1 MEKLISQILE
11 LKQNNTGQLVEQRM
25 QEFEKVFEDHGKV
38 FSELCFC
45 ITTANS
51 SAQMGIKIQNA
62 LNGKLEGYDEKSLA
76 KKLRSLG
83 YRFYNKRAEY
93 LIESHKKWKNIKQII
108 ENFDKE
114 HSEYETREWLAEN
127 VLGIGYKE
135 ASHFLR
141 NIGYKN
147 LAILDRHV
155 LSIMYENRIIRKIP
169 ENLSKKTYLEIEKK
183 LLKLCE
189 ITDLSQGELD
199 MYLWYMKTG
208 KVLK

>member
-1 MEKLISQILE
+1 MEYLISEITK
-11 LKQNNTGQLVEQRM
+11 LKNNEVGKIIQQRM
-25 QEFEKVFEDHGKV
+25 QEFEKVFESEEGV

-51 SAQMGIKIQNA
+51 SAEMGIKVQNA
-62 LNGKLEGYDEKSLA
+62 IGGTLDNYNEKSLA

-93 LIESHKKWKNIKQII
+93 LIESYKKWKNIKQII
-108 ENFDKE
+108 KNFEKE
-114 HSEYETREWLAEN
+114 YNEYEIREWLKKN

-155 LSIMYENRIIRKIP
+155 LSIMYENKIIRKIP

-199 MYLWYMKTG
+199 MYLWHMKTG
-208 KVLK
+208 KILK